1 MFRIV
6 QAKIEP
12 SEMRLAA
19 AGGFVT
25 FEGRVRDHNDGRTV
39 TGLEYEAFVEMAES
53 QGKALLAEARAAFDI
68 LDARAAHRI
77 GRLEIG
83 DVAVWIGVSAVHRAD
98 AFRACEWIIDEIK
111 ERLPIWKK
119 EYYSGGDSGWVGAPE
134 ALPSAETIPDPRG

>member
-1 MFRIV
+1 MCRIV
-6 QAKIEP
+6 DVAIVP
-12 SEMRLAA
+12 PDMSLAA

-25 FEGRVRDHNDGRTV
+25 FEGRVRNHNEGRSV
-39 TGLEYEAFVEMAES
+39 LAIEYEAFVEMAES
-53 QGKALLAEARAAFDI
+53 QGEALLVEALNRFDV
-68 LDARAAHRI
+68 LDARAIHRI

-119 EYYSGGDSGWVGAPE
+119 EHYAGGDSGWVGVPE
-134 ALPSAETIPDPRG
+134 SEMLS